1 MALWR
6 IESKKTDLVLT
17 CNLPARDGTEMG
29 EDEAKRTFEEAVK
42 SLLITDYGLFA
53 GGQEE

>member
-6 IESKKTDLVLT
+6 IGSKKTDLVLT
-17 CNLPARDGTEMG
+17 CNLPVKESPEMG
-29 EDEAKRTFEEAVK
+29 EDEAKRVFEEAVE
-42 SLLITDYGLFA
+42 SLVIKDYGLFA